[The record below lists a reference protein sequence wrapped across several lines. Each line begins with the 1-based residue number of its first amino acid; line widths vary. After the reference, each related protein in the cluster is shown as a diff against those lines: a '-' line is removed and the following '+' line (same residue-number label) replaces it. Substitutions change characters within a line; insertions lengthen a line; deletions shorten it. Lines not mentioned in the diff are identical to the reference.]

1 MERIKELFFVILPVS
16 FLLLI
21 AWAMSSISDAFKW
34 EAVGGLVFL
43 VTLGQILLY
52 IKNPK
57 NIAKPVL
64 GWIIAGTFYVFLCSS
79 EIVGQCR
86 YLLEFMEMVSFAFTI
101 FFVLV
106 PACYEKRK

>member
-1 MERIKELFFVILPVS
+1 MEKVKELFFVVLPAS
-16 FLLLI
+16 FLVLI
-21 AWAMSSISDAFKW
+21 AWAMSSISYTFKW
-34 EAVGGLVFL
+34 EALGGLVLL
-43 VTLGQILLY
+43 VTLGQILLC

-86 YLLEFMEMVSFAFTI
+86 DLLEFMEMVSFAFTI
-101 FFVLV
+101 FFVLMPV
-106 PACYEKRK
+106 GYKK